1 MFGEQT
7 NKGGKGAMSKK
18 HFEALADRIACIED
32 VEARKEAALA
42 VADVCAGCNGRFDR
56 WRFLRACGV
65 ELN

>member
-1 MFGEQT
+1 
-7 NKGGKGAMSKK
+7 MSKK

-65 ELN
+65 EGN